1 MTARCP
7 TCDREGCNKTAAYA
21 AYQGSTTGC
30 DALRLAVAL
39 IEAERACQEASAEA
53 ARTRRAQDVA
63 ERKRAFDEMRSA
75 AAKWAAVV
83 PLIERLRKATKVAR
97 HDYATDDDATID
109 PRVTGHEM
117 IDAVANLLAANEAT
131 P

>member
-1 MTARCP
+1 MTPPTAPERCP
-7 TCDREGCNKTAAYA
+7 TCDREGCNKAAAYA
-21 AYQGSTTGC
+21 AYQESTTGC

-63 ERKRAFDEMRSA
+63 ERKRAFDEMRTA
-75 AAKWAAVV
+75 AAQWAKVA
-83 PLIERLRKATKVAR
+83 PLIERLREARDAIDLGVGGRDRFCVA
-97 HDYATDDDATID
+97 ALA
-109 PRVTGHEM
+109 
-117 IDAVANLLAANEAT
+117 LLAATEAA